1 MTPDRVFRCYMHFY
15 YYQRRKTKRSKR
27 VKRAQ
32 RLMRGTHGRHVER
45 DGPMLWSGVFWV
57 RLERVAKWR
66 RAGRR
71 RRLWSGFWSA
81 DSALAAGLPEN
92 LEK

>member
-1 MTPDRVFRCYMHFY
+1 MHFY
-15 YYQRRKTKRSKR
+15 YYQRRKTEEAKR

-32 RLMRGTHGRHVER
+32 RLMRGTHDGTSRGMVLCYGAACSGCGLSVFEEEGRAAAAAVF
-45 DGPMLWSGVFWV
+45 GV
-57 RLERVAKWR
+57 
-66 RAGRR
+66 
-71 RRLWSGFWSA
+71 SA

>member
-1 MTPDRVFRCYMHFY
+1 MHFY
-15 YYQRRKTKRSKR
+15 YYQRRKTEEAKR

-57 RLERVAKWR
+57 RLERFR
-66 RAGRR
+66 GGGGQGGGGG
-71 RRLWSGFWSA
+71 GFWSA
-81 DSALAAGLPEN
+81 DSALAAELPEN